1 MKPWQFAILFL
12 GVLGFVTVVAGFL
25 CYSYVQQAARRQV
38 LAQANLMMETALAM
52 RSYTTDQ
59 IKPLT
64 SLRRNS
70 EFHQQWIPAYAATEI
85 FNYLR
90 AKYPEY
96 TYREPTLN
104 PTNLRDTAIG
114 WEADVINVFRND
126 GKVKEITGERAT
138 PTGNALYLARPI
150 VAARPCLECHSVPSA
165 APRAMVAQY
174 GDRNGFG
181 WRRDEIIG
189 AQVVSVPFSVSYD
202 LAKSSLR
209 VLIAALLLVGIG
221 ASLAF
226 YLALT
231 FIVLRPLNR
240 SSGPSRRIDA
250 RVRDV

>member
-1 MKPWQFAILFL
+1 MKPWQFGLLFL
-12 GVLGFVTVVAGFL
+12 GVLGFVTTLTALF
-25 CYSYVQQAARRQV
+25 SYGYFQQGARKQV

-52 RSYTTDQ
+52 RTYTSEQ

-64 SLRRNS
+64 LLRRQS

-104 PTNLRDTAIG
+104 PTNLRDTAVG

-126 GKVKEITGERAT
+126 SKVKELTGERAT
-138 PTGNALYLARPI
+138 PTGTALYLARPI
-150 VAARPCLECHSVPSA
+150 VATKACLECHSVPAA
-165 APRAMVAQY
+165 APKAMLQEY

-181 WRRDEIIG
+181 WHLNEIIG

-202 LAKSSLR
+202 LAKSSFR
-209 VLIAALLLVGIG
+209 ILIASLLLVGIG
-221 ASLAF
+221 ALIAF
-226 YLALT
+226 YFALT
-231 FIVLRPLNR
+231 FVVIRPLR
-240 SSGPSRRIDA
+240 RKIASSQRLSTHPD
-250 RVRDV
+250 